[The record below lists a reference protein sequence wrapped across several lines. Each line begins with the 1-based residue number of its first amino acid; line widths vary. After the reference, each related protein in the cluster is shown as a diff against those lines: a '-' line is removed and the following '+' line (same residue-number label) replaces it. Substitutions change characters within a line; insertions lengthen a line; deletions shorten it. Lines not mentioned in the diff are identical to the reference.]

1 MNPDQNQRETY
12 DTKIYTVDKDGIL
25 RPDFL
30 FSYWVLV
37 WFLVYLFLDTSSSS
51 KSAKNTYTRWI
62 YDHINPFIA
71 LVIALS
77 ENVLTFVY
85 LIFLQ
90 LDVSTLLKYFIMMLL
105 IKIGPLYY
113 IMTYSSYRIWESILA
128 FSVLFAIYLIY
139 LHIQGETVS
148 SVYERTL
155 TAFKMGENK
164 TPLFRLLD
172 SIFKFFSF

>member
-1 MNPDQNQRETY
+1 MERDHNQKETY
-12 DTKIYTVDKDGIL
+12 DAKIYTVDKNGII

-37 WFLVYLFLDTSSSS
+37 WFLIYLFLDTSSF

-62 YDHINPFIA
+62 YDHINPFFA

-90 LDVSTLLKYFIMMLL
+90 LDLSILLKYFIMMLL

-128 FSVLFAIYLIY
+128 FVTIFAIYLIY

-155 TAFKMGENK
+155 TAFKTGENK

-172 SIFKFFSF
+172 SIFRFFSF